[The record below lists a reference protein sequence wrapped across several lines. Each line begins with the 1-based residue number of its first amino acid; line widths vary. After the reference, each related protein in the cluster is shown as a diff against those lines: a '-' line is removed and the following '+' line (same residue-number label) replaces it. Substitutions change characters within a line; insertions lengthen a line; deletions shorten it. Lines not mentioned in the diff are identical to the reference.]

1 MSTGGEPS
9 AGGRTDGTRGN
20 GFEGMDDRS
29 SRDDTAHDTAHET
42 ADCTADPR
50 HADSVAPLERGLAV
64 LRAVCASPDELVRP
78 GDLARATGLA
88 RSTVDRVLSTLTH
101 LDYLRAE
108 GRDVSLAPRAMEFGN
123 AYLAA
128 GGVPESFEPL
138 AVRLADALD
147 ESVSVAVP
155 DRDGARF
162 VIQVTRRRTMSLAF
176 RIGDLLPAERCAPG
190 ALFAPQWSARQR
202 ARWARRLA
210 GEHGPLHVG
219 PQHVGPQHVDTGFP
233 ALPPVAGRLTPDEV
247 EAAFE
252 ERIAAAAKA
261 GWALDDQL
269 IEPGLIAVAVPI
281 RDGADGRVLCAVSVV
296 SHTSR
301 HSAESLRDHALP
313 RLQET
318 ARLMEAVLR
327 QDTQTDAAGAPH
339 VELRGQRAPGSDP
352 KQELGPNYLRSLAR
366 GLAVL
371 TALGARRG
379 GMTLS
384 AVAEASGLPRATARR
399 ALITLRQEGY
409 AGHAD
414 PDGRLFVPLPSVL
427 ELGYARLSSR
437 SVEDLVRPHLVRLTG
452 QVHESASVAVLR
464 GPEISYVA
472 REATSRIMQ
481 VVITVGTRFPAYATS
496 MGRVLLAAF
505 PEPQRAARIAA
516 MDLRPLTRFTV
527 TDPDALAAL
536 LRDVAEDGYALVDQ
550 ELEEGLRS
558 MAVPVRDRRGR
569 VVAAVNV
576 SMHAGRDDAGHA
588 RDAMLPALIEAAARI
603 SADVAAMGD
612 QLDLVADAQR

>member
-1 MSTGGEPS
+1 VD
-9 AGGRTDGTRGN
+9 AA
-20 GFEGMDDRS
+20 
-29 SRDDTAHDTAHET
+29 DT
-42 ADCTADPR
+42 R
-50 HADSVAPLERGLAV
+50 HADAVAPLERGLAV

-88 RSTVDRVLSTLTH
+88 RSTVDRVLSTLIH

-108 GRDVSLAPRAMEFGN
+108 GRDVSLAPRVMEFGN
-123 AYLAA
+123 AYLSAA
-128 GGVPESFEPL
+128 GLPDALEPQ
-138 AVRLADALD
+138 AVRLADELD

-190 ALFAPQWSARQR
+190 ALFAPQWSAGQR
-202 ARWARRLA
+202 ARWALRLA
-210 GEHGPLHVG
+210 GTS
-219 PQHVGPQHVDTGFP
+219 TGIAFPELP
-233 ALPPVAGRLTPDEV
+233 ALPGRLTPPQV
-247 EAAFE
+247 EAAFD
-252 ERIAAAAKA
+252 ERIAVAAQA
-261 GWALDDQL
+261 GWAMDDQL
-269 IEPGLIAVAVPI
+269 IEPGLIAVAAPI
-281 RDGADGRVLCAVSVV
+281 RERPGGRVVCAVSVV

-313 RLQET
+313 RLQKT
-318 ARLMEAVLR
+318 AQLMEAALR
-327 QDTQTDAAGAPH
+327 ERPRANPSGELSSAAVAVVP
-339 VELRGQRAPGSDP
+339 DP

-371 TALGARRG
+371 TALGARSG

-384 AVAEASGLPRATARR
+384 AVAEATGLPRATARR

-409 AGHAD
+409 AEHAD
-414 PDGRLFVPLPSVL
+414 AEGRLFALLPSVL

-437 SVEDLVRPHLVRLTG
+437 GVEELVRPHLVRLTG
-452 QVHESASVAVLR
+452 QVRESASVAVLC

-472 REATSRIMQ
+472 RVATSRIMQ
-481 VVITVGTRFPAYATS
+481 VAITVGTRFPAYATS

-505 PEPQRAARIAA
+505 PEPERDARIAA
-516 MDLRPLTRFTV
+516 MDLKPLTRFTV
-527 TDPDALAAL
+527 TDPRALAAI
-536 LRDVAEDGYALVDQ
+536 LRGVAEDGYALVDQ

-558 MAVPVRDRRGR
+558 MAAPVRDGRGR

-576 SMHAGRDDAGHA
+576 SMHAGRDDAEHA
-588 RDAMLPALIEAAARI
+588 RASMLPALTEAAARI
-603 SADVAAMGD
+603 GADLAAMGD
-612 QLDLVADAQR
+612 RPAFDAA

>member
-1 MSTGGEPS
+1 M
-9 AGGRTDGTRGN
+9 TDGS
-20 GFEGMDDRS
+20 DI
-29 SRDDTAHDTAHET
+29 
-42 ADCTADPR
+42 R
-50 HADSVAPLERGLAV
+50 HADAVAPLERGLAV

-88 RSTVDRVLSTLTH
+88 RSTVDRVLSTLIH

-108 GRDVSLAPRAMEFGN
+108 GREVSLAPRMMEFGN

-128 GGVPESFEPL
+128 VGLPEALEPL
-138 AVRLADALD
+138 AIRLADELD

-190 ALFAPQWSARQR
+190 ALFAPQWSAGQR
-202 ARWARRLA
+202 ARWSVRLA
-210 GEHGPLHVG
+210 GTN
-219 PQHVGPQHVDTGFP
+219 TGIAFPELP
-233 ALPPVAGRLTPDEV
+233 ALPGQLTPQQVEV
-247 EAAFE
+247 GFD
-252 ERIAAAAKA
+252 ERIAAAEQA

-281 RDGADGRVLCAVSVV
+281 RQGPGGGRVVCAVSVV

-313 RLQET
+313 RLQKT
-318 ARLMEAVLR
+318 AQLMEAALRETAPQETALRAVVLSEGPGTSR
-327 QDTQTDAAGAPH
+327 TDGYPH
-339 VELRGQRAPGSDP
+339 VPGTPLSDP

-371 TALGARRG
+371 AALGGDGRGSRG
-379 GMTLS
+379 GSSMTLS
-384 AVAEASGLPRATARR
+384 AVAEATGLPRATARR

-409 AGHAD
+409 AEHAD
-414 PDGRLFVPLPSVL
+414 AEGRLFALLPSVL
-427 ELGYARLSSR
+427 ELGYAKVSSR
-437 SVEDLVRPHLVRLTG
+437 SVEELVRPHLVRLTG
-452 QVHESASVAVLR
+452 QVRESASVAVLC
-464 GPEISYVA
+464 GPDISYVA
-472 REATSRIMQ
+472 RVATSRIMQ
-481 VVITVGTRFPAYATS
+481 VAITVGTRFPAYATS

-505 PEPQRAARIAA
+505 PEPEREARIAA
-516 MDLRPLTRFTV
+516 MDLKPLTRFTV
-527 TDPDALAAL
+527 TDPRALAAI
-536 LRDVAEDGYALVDQ
+536 LRDVHEDGYALVDQ

-558 MAVPVRDRRGR
+558 MAAPVRDGRGR

-576 SMHAGRDDAGHA
+576 SMHAGLDDDPDRA
-588 RDAMLPALIEAAARI
+588 REAMLPALTEAAARI
-603 SADVAAMGD
+603 SADLAAMGGR
-612 QLDLVADAQR
+612 LDLGAL